1 MKIILS
7 FAFLLALSLGI
18 TKAQTITKP
27 VKGDLLFELSA
38 SGINEL
44 GVGLNATKG
53 GLMIRQFTADNKA
66 RRLAA
71 NLDLQFEL
79 FDTLVINSA
88 FSRPGKKRFNEISLS
103 YGMENHMKGSKRMS
117 TYWGYAGG
125 LKLASTDYIAL
136 SGGAF
141 TGFDYYLADGLYIG
155 SEVGYNAF
163 LTFREYGQNALGFS
177 IPGATINGAFR
188 MGYRF

>member
-1 MKIILS
+1 MKKFLS
-7 FAFLLALSLGI
+7 LAFLLAFSLGI

-53 GLMIRQFTADNKA
+53 GLMVRQFTADNKA

-88 FSRPGKKRFNEISLS
+88 FSRPGQKRFNEISLS
-103 YGMENHMKGSKRMS
+103 YGIENHLKGSKRMS

-125 LKLASTDYIAL
+125 LKLASTDFIAL

-141 TGFDYYLADGLYIG
+141 TGFDYYIADGLYIG

>member
-1 MKIILS
+1 
-7 FAFLLALSLGI
+7 
-18 TKAQTITKP
+18 
-27 VKGDLLFELSA
+27 
-38 SGINEL
+38 
-44 GVGLNATKG
+44 
-53 GLMIRQFTADNKA
+53 
-66 RRLAA
+66 
-71 NLDLQFEL
+71 
-79 FDTLVINSA
+79 
-88 FSRPGKKRFNEISLS
+88 
-103 YGMENHMKGSKRMS
+103 MENHMKGSKRMS

-125 LKLASTDYIAL
+125 LKLASTDYVAL

>member
-1 MKIILS
+1 MKKILS
-7 FAFLLALSLGI
+7 LAFLLALSLGV

-79 FDTLVINSA
+79 FDTLVINPT
-88 FSRPGKKRFNEISLS
+88 FSRPGQKRFNEISLS

-163 LTFREYGQNALGFS
+163 LTFREYGQNAMGFS
-177 IPGATINGAFR
+177 LPGATINGAFR

>member
-1 MKIILS
+1 MKKFLS
-7 FAFLLALSLGI
+7 LAFLLAFPLGI

-53 GLMIRQFTADNKA
+53 GLMVRQFTADNKA

-88 FSRPGKKRFNEISLS
+88 FSRPGQKRFNEISLS
-103 YGMENHMKGSKRMS
+103 YGIENHLKGSKRMS

>member
-1 MKIILS
+1 MKKFLS
-7 FAFLLALSLGI
+7 LAFLLALSLGV

-53 GLMIRQFTADNKA
+53 GLMVRQFTADNKA

-79 FDTLVINSA
+79 FDTLTINSA

-177 IPGATINGAFR
+177 LPGATINGAFR

>member
-1 MKIILS
+1 MKKILS
-7 FAFLLALSLGI
+7 LAFLFALSLGI

-38 SGINEL
+38 TGINEL

-53 GLMIRQFTADNKA
+53 GLMVRQFTADNKA

-103 YGMENHMKGSKRMS
+103 YGIENHMKGSKRMS

-177 IPGATINGAFR
+177 LPGATINGAFR

>member
-1 MKIILS
+1 MKKFLS
-7 FAFLLALSLGI
+7 LAFLLALSLGV

-53 GLMIRQFTADNKA
+53 GLMVRQFTADNKA

-88 FSRPGKKRFNEISLS
+88 FSRPGQKRFNEISLS
-103 YGMENHMKGSKRMS
+103 YGIENHLKGSKRMS

-125 LKLASTDYIAL
+125 LKLASTDFIAL

>member
-1 MKIILS
+1 MKKFLS
-7 FAFLLALSLGI
+7 LAFLLAFSLGI

-53 GLMIRQFTADNKA
+53 GLMVRQFTADNKA

-88 FSRPGKKRFNEISLS
+88 FSRPGQKRFNEISLS
-103 YGMENHMKGSKRMS
+103 YGIENHMKGSKRMS

>member
-1 MKIILS
+1 MKKFLS
-7 FAFLLALSLGI
+7 LTFLLALSLGI

-177 IPGATINGAFR
+177 LPGATINGAFR

>member
-1 MKIILS
+1 MKKILS

-79 FDTLVINSA
+79 FDTLKINSA

>member
-1 MKIILS
+1 MKKILS

-53 GLMIRQFTADNKA
+53 GLMVRQFTADNKA

-79 FDTLVINSA
+79 FDTLKINSA

-163 LTFREYGQNALGFS
+163 LTFREYGQNALGLS
-177 IPGATINGAFR
+177 LPGATINGAFR

>member
-1 MKIILS
+1 MKKFLS
-7 FAFLLALSLGI
+7 LAFLLALSLGI

-38 SGINEL
+38 SGINDL

-53 GLMIRQFTADNKA
+53 GLMVRQFTADNKA

-88 FSRPGKKRFNEISLS
+88 LSRPGQKRFNEISLS
-103 YGMENHMKGSKRMS
+103 YGIENHMKGSKRMS

-125 LKLASTDYIAL
+125 LKLASTDFIAL

>member
-1 MKIILS
+1 MKKFLS
-7 FAFLLALSLGI
+7 LAFLLALSLGV

-53 GLMIRQFTADNKA
+53 GLMVRQFTADNKA

-177 IPGATINGAFR
+177 LPGATINGAFR

>member
-1 MKIILS
+1 MKKFLS
-7 FAFLLALSLGI
+7 LAFLLAFSLGI

-53 GLMIRQFTADNKA
+53 GLMVRQFTADNKA

-88 FSRPGKKRFNEISLS
+88 FSRPGQKRFNEISLS
-103 YGMENHMKGSKRMS
+103 YGIENHLKGSKRMS

-125 LKLASTDYIAL
+125 LKLASTDFIAL

>member
-1 MKIILS
+1 MKKFLS
-7 FAFLLALSLGI
+7 LAFLLAFSLGI

-53 GLMIRQFTADNKA
+53 GLMVRQFTADNKA

-88 FSRPGKKRFNEISLS
+88 FSRPGQKRFNEISLS
-103 YGMENHMKGSKRMS
+103 YGIENHMKGSKRMS

-125 LKLASTDYIAL
+125 LKLASTDFIAL

>member
-1 MKIILS
+1 MKKFLS
-7 FAFLLALSLGI
+7 LAFLLALSLGI

-53 GLMIRQFTADNKA
+53 GLMVRQFTADNKA
-66 RRLAA
+66 VRLAA

-88 FSRPGKKRFNEISLS
+88 FSRPGQKRFNEISLS

-177 IPGATINGAFR
+177 LPGATINGAFR

>member
-1 MKIILS
+1 MKKFLS
-7 FAFLLALSLGI
+7 LAFLLALSLGV

-53 GLMIRQFTADNKA
+53 GLMVRQFTADNKA

-79 FDTLVINSA
+79 FDTLTITSA

>member
-1 MKIILS
+1 MKKILS
-7 FAFLLALSLGI
+7 FAFLLALSLGV

-79 FDTLVINSA
+79 FDTLVINPA
-88 FSRPGKKRFNEISLS
+88 FSRPGQKRFNEISLS

-125 LKLASTDYIAL
+125 LKLASTDFIAL

-177 IPGATINGAFR
+177 LPGATINGAFR

>member
-1 MKIILS
+1 MKKFLS
-7 FAFLLALSLGI
+7 FAFLLALSLGV

-71 NLDLQFEL
+71 NLNLQFEL
-79 FDTLVINSA
+79 FDTLEINSA
-88 FSRPGKKRFNEISLS
+88 FSRPGKKRFNE
-103 YGMENHMKGSKRMS
+103 
-117 TYWGYAGG
+117 
-125 LKLASTDYIAL
+125 
-136 SGGAF
+136 
-141 TGFDYYLADGLYIG
+141 
-155 SEVGYNAF
+155 
-163 LTFREYGQNALGFS
+163 
-177 IPGATINGAFR
+177 
-188 MGYRF
+188 

>member
-1 MKIILS
+1 MKKFLS
-7 FAFLLALSLGI
+7 LAFLLALSLGV

-53 GLMIRQFTADNKA
+53 GLMVRQFTADNKA

-79 FDTLVINSA
+79 FDTLTINSA

-103 YGMENHMKGSKRMS
+103 YGIENHLKGSKRMS

-125 LKLASTDYIAL
+125 LKLASTDFIAL

>member
-1 MKIILS
+1 MKKILS

-79 FDTLVINSA
+79 FDTLVINPA

-177 IPGATINGAFR
+177 LPGATINGAFR

>member
-1 MKIILS
+1 MKKILS
-7 FAFLLALSLGI
+7 FAFLLALSLGV

-79 FDTLVINSA
+79 FDTLKINSA

>member
-1 MKIILS
+1 M
-7 FAFLLALSLGI
+7 
-18 TKAQTITKP
+18 
-27 VKGDLLFELSA
+27 V
-38 SGINEL
+38 
-44 GVGLNATKG
+44 
-53 GLMIRQFTADNKA
+53 RQFTADNKA

-88 FSRPGKKRFNEISLS
+88 FSRPGQKRFNEISLS
-103 YGMENHMKGSKRMS
+103 YGIENHLKGSKRMS

-125 LKLASTDYIAL
+125 LKLASTDFIAL